1 MFTRPVFE
9 PDRAASLAFVD
20 ARGFGVVC
28 TYDGGKPVASSLPFC
43 LEYLS
48 DGTPCVS
55 FHVARGNALAGLAV
69 GKSSCNSST
78 RSSWLLAVNG
88 ADAYVS
94 PHWYVSPDQVPTW
107 LYQAVHLSGPVRTM
121 TGQELANHLDALSA
135 RFESWLTPKPPWTAG
150 EVTAGRREAMMQAIV
165 GLVMTVE
172 EIEGSFKLNQHKS
185 DVDHAA
191 ITNAL
196 ALQAD
201 AGAQHLARTMRAM
214 RPQAFPVGTAP
225 QNEAVMLERST

>member
-1 MFTRPVFE
+1 MFTRPYFE
-9 PDRAASLAFVD
+9 PDRAASLAFVA
-20 ARGFGVVC
+20 ARGFGLVC
-28 TYDGGKPVASSLPFC
+28 AYGGGKPLASSLPYC
-43 LEYLS
+43 LEYLK

-55 FHVARGNALAGLAV
+55 FHVARGNALAGLA
-69 GKSSCNSST
+69 GGMSSCNSSIK
-78 RSSWLLAVNG
+78 SQWLLAVNG

-94 PHWYVSPDQVPTW
+94 PHWYASPDQVPTW
-107 LYQAVHLSGPVRTM
+107 LYQAVHLCGPVRVM
-121 TGQELANHLDALSA
+121 TGQELAAHLDALSA
-135 RFESWLTPKPPWTAG
+135 RFESWLAPKPPWT
-150 EVTAGRREAMMQAIV
+150 TAELTAARREAMMQAIV

-201 AGAQHLARTMRAM
+201 PGAQQLASTMRAM
-214 RPQAFPVGTAP
+214 RPQAFAAETAQ
-225 QNEAVMLERST
+225 QNEAVMLERSM

>member
-1 MFTRPVFE
+1 MYTRPVFE
-9 PDRAASLAFVD
+9 PDRAASLAFAD
-20 ARGFGVVC
+20 ARGFGVFC
-28 TYDGGKPVASSLPFC
+28 AYDGGKPVASSLPFC

-55 FHVARGNALAGLAV
+55 FHVARGNALAALAGGTLDNPSV
-69 GKSSCNSST
+69 K
-78 RSSWLLAVNG
+78 SSWLLAVNG

-94 PHWYVSPDQVPTW
+94 PHWYASPDQVPTW

-121 TGQELANHLDALSA
+121 TGQELAGHLDALSA
-135 RFESWLTPKPPWTAG
+135 RFESWLVPKPPWTTS
-150 EVTAGRREAMMQAIV
+150 EVSAGRREAMMQAIV

-172 EIEGSFKLNQHKS
+172 QIEGSFKLNQHKS

-191 ITNAL
+191 ITDAL

-201 AGAQHLARTMRAM
+201 AGSQQLARTMRIM
-214 RPQAFPVGTAP
+214 RPQAFAAETT
-225 QNEAVMLERST
+225 QDNEAVSLERSV